1 MDDTEKEKLK
11 KAISQILLSAVN
23 GLDKQY
29 RTKNGYVQ
37 WGKVE
42 KDIHLLI
49 DEV

>member
-1 MDDTEKEKLK
+1 MDEEQKAELK
-11 KAISQILLSAVN
+11 KKISTILMSAVN

-42 KDIHLLI
+42 KHIHLLI
-49 DEV
+49 DEI

>member
-1 MDDTEKEKLK
+1 MDEAEKQEVK
-11 KAISQILLSAVN
+11 KKISQILLSAVN
-23 GLDKQY
+23 GSDKQY

-42 KDIHLLI
+42 EHIHLLI